1 MSCQSL
7 QNYFETTTIMNT
19 VSKNVNHDSIDEI
32 PQRLNPDMNSLSNVC
47 LHFNKCRFYSND
59 EVAYE
64 LETYENPSHVSTPS
78 KSKES
83 NHNTSPKK
91 CVLSNAIHRSPSH
104 RRLRVRTLDDAQQLG
119 KTERTMRLTDSM
131 LEDAFIADKLKM
143 RLGSRREIG
152 SCRRTIQDSMLSD
165 FIKKSIMGGSLS
177 AFSVVQPTHEQLNT
191 SADLAMKVCLQG
203 YFENIE
209 EEEVKTRVR
218 QIFMESLIREE
229 YHNGDYIC
237 RQNDIGD
244 KLFIVEEG
252 IVQFEIGKQIAG
264 TAQNGAVFGELS
276 LVYGIPRSAD
286 VRAVTPIV
294 MLWSLDALSFRRI
307 QSLVAENSLRL
318 SYSEYESAQSCHELM
333 QKYRRQYSSLSDLQE
348 PSSSGTKEIFDFHKL
363 HREAVIG
370 KGTFG
375 RVYLVSTTEFD
386 NEDSGEKQFYALKC
400 MTKTSI
406 VERKNKK
413 RVLIEKNV
421 LQELNSPFI
430 ISLVAT
436 YQDTKFIY
444 FLTDF
449 VQGGNLMSYM
459 IRKDTLSN
467 SECVFFS
474 ANIVLAL
481 VHMHK
486 KGIIHRDMK
495 PENCL
500 IDRNG
505 YIKLCD
511 FGMAKRLPSTVYLAN
526 GRTEVVTLAFT
537 MCGTPEFM
545 GPEFVLST
553 GYDKNIDLWA
563 LGCMLVEMHT
573 ARSPFEY
580 GDLKR
585 TFKEVC
591 LIGMGKHKYRAPIE
605 LQQEEMKSARR
616 FIEGL
621 ICPVSMRLGMKDT
634 LDVTRHEYFSRID
647 FQAIEDRSIIPP
659 YVPSFQGSNDV
670 SYFHDDDW
678 SSENEED
685 GTSGSFEDDESWCID
700 F

>member
-1 MSCQSL
+1 
-7 QNYFETTTIMNT
+7 
-19 VSKNVNHDSIDEI
+19 
-32 PQRLNPDMNSLSNVC
+32 
-47 LHFNKCRFYSND
+47 
-59 EVAYE
+59 
-64 LETYENPSHVSTPS
+64 
-78 KSKES
+78 
-83 NHNTSPKK
+83 
-91 CVLSNAIHRSPSH
+91 
-104 RRLRVRTLDDAQQLG
+104 
-119 KTERTMRLTDSM
+119 
-131 LEDAFIADKLKM
+131 
-143 RLGSRREIG
+143 
-152 SCRRTIQDSMLSD
+152 
-165 FIKKSIMGGSLS
+165 MGGSLN

-203 YFENIE
+203 YFENIQE
-209 EEEVKTRVR
+209 DGVKTRVR

-229 YHNGDYIC
+229 YHNRDYIC
-237 RQNDIGD
+237 RQNDTGD
-244 KLFIVEEG
+244 KLFIIEEG

-286 VRAVTPIV
+286 VRAITPSV

-307 QSLVAENSLRL
+307 QSSVAENALRL
-318 SYSEYESAQSCHELM
+318 SSSEYENTQSRHELM
-333 QKYRRQYSSLSDLQE
+333 QKFRRQYSSLSDLQE
-348 PSSSGTKEIFDFHKL
+348 QGSSGPKEIFDFQNL
-363 HREAVIG
+363 QREAVIG

-375 RVYLVSTTEFD
+375 RVYLVSKTEK
-386 NEDSGEKQFYALKC
+386 NREKQFYALKC

-406 VERKNKK
+406 VERQNKK

-436 YQDTKFIY
+436 YQDTSSIY

-459 IRKDTLSN
+459 IRKDILSH

-474 ANIVLAL
+474 ANIVSAL

-486 KGIIHRDMK
+486 KGIIHRDIK

-505 YIKLCD
+505 YIKICD
-511 FGMAKRLPSTVYLAN
+511 FGMAKRLPSTVHLAN

-563 LGCMLVEMHT
+563 LGCILVEMYT

-591 LIGMGKHKYRAPIE
+591 LIGMGKKKYRSPIE
-605 LQQEEMKSARR
+605 LQHEGMESTRE
-616 FIEGL
+616 FIDGL
-621 ICPVSMRLGMKDT
+621 LCPVSMRLGTKDS
-634 LDVTRHEYFSRID
+634 LDVTRHEYFSRLD
-647 FQAIEDRSIIPP
+647 FQAIEDRSMIPP
-659 YVPSFQGSNDV
+659 YVPSFRSSDDV
-670 SYFHDDDW
+670 SYFRDDNC

-685 GTSGSFEDDESWCID
+685 GTSGSIEDDESWCTD

>member
-1 MSCQSL
+1 
-7 QNYFETTTIMNT
+7 MNALW
-19 VSKNVNHDSIDEI
+19 KKVNRDSIDARA
-32 PQRLNPDMNSLSNVC
+32 QRLTPDAIFLENLCSQINEYNLSTGGKIDDVGT
-47 LHFNKCRFYSND
+47 D
-59 EVAYE
+59 EDE
-64 LETYENPSHVSTPS
+64 LRATTLLGSE
-78 KSKES
+78 
-83 NHNTSPKK
+83 KK
-91 CVLSNAIHRSPSH
+91 CLLSNAIHRSPSH
-104 RRLRVRTLDDAQQLG
+104 RRLRVRTLDDAQQQG

-131 LEDAFIADKLKM
+131 LEDACIADKLKR

-152 SCRRTIQDSMLSD
+152 SCRRTIQDSSLSD
-165 FIKKSIMGGSLS
+165 FIKKSIMGGSLN
-177 AFSVVQPTHEQLNT
+177 AFSVVQPTREQLNT

-209 EEEVKTRVR
+209 EEGVKTRVR
-218 QIFMESLIREE
+218 QIFLESLIREE

-237 RQNDIGD
+237 RQNDTGD
-244 KLFIVEEG
+244 KLFIIEEG
-252 IVQFEIGKQIAG
+252 IVQFEIGQQVAG
-264 TAQNGAVFGELS
+264 TAQNGAIFGELS

-286 VRAVTPIV
+286 VKAVTPSV

-307 QSLVAENSLRL
+307 QSSVAENSLRL
-318 SYSEYESAQSCHELM
+318 LSSENASTPSRHDLM
-333 QKYRRQYSSLSDLQE
+333 QKFRRQYSSLSDMQE
-348 PSSSGTKEIFDFHKL
+348 QSSLVPKESFDFKNL
-363 HREAVIG
+363 HREAIIG

-375 RVYLVSTTEFD
+375 RVYLVSKTEF
-386 NEDSGEKQFYALKC
+386 NSEDRHEKHFYALKC
-400 MTKTSI
+400 MSKSSI

-430 ISLVAT
+430 IALVAT
-436 YQDTKFIY
+436 YQDTNSIY

-459 IRKDTLSN
+459 IRKDVLSH
-467 SECVFFS
+467 SECIFFS
-474 ANIVLAL
+474 ANIVAAL
-481 VHMHK
+481 VHIHK
-486 KGIIHRDMK
+486 KGIIHRDIK

-511 FGMAKRLPSTVYLAN
+511 FGMAKRLPSTVYLEN

-563 LGCMLVEMHT
+563 LGCMLVEMYT

-591 LIGMGKHKYRAPIE
+591 LIGMDKYQYRAPAE
-605 LQQEEMKSARR
+605 LQLECMDSTRR
-616 FIEGL
+616 FIEEL
-621 ICPVSMRLGMKDT
+621 LCPVSRRLGMKDT
-634 LDVTRHEYFSRID
+634 FDVTRHEYFRRLD
-647 FQAIEDRSIIPP
+647 FQAIETRSMVPP
-659 YVPSFQGSNDV
+659 YVPSFRSSNDV
-670 SYFHDDDW
+670 SYFRDDNC
-678 SSENEED
+678 SSEDEED
-685 GTSGSFEDDESWCID
+685 CTSPSYEDDESWCID